1 MVLGAK
7 LYREPRFSL
16 CCTIVTKV
24 YTSFLK
30 LLCFVYP
37 PCSVCIMSHV
47 PGPHDKITTDVVHNS
62 VRADQLAERREK
74 KSRCAFKIKPV
85 L

>member
-1 MVLGAK
+1 
-7 LYREPRFSL
+7 
-16 CCTIVTKV
+16 
-24 YTSFLK
+24 
-30 LLCFVYP
+30 
-37 PCSVCIMSHV
+37 MSHV

-74 KSRCAFKIKPV
+74 KSRYTFKIKPV